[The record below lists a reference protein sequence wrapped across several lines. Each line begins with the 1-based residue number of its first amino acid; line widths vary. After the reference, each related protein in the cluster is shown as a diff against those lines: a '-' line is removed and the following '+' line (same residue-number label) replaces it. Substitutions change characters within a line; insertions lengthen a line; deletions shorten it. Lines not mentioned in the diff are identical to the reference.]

1 MIIYFIGQKGIPA
14 KFGGVERHVEEL
26 ATRLVKA
33 GHQIYVYTRANYT
46 DPKLKEFHGVNLIAL
61 PTIVTKHLSAIIHTF
76 RACLDIVRRKVDII
90 HFHSIGPSSLI
101 WLIKILK
108 PGVPVVAT
116 FHTKCYEHQKWNRLA
131 KLYLKFGE
139 KILCFLADKVITV
152 SQSLTNYAEKKYK
165 RIVNYIPN
173 GTKSYKDFQAQK
185 ITKWGLEKDNYIL
198 AVSRLIKHKGIH
210 FLINAYK
217 QIKTDKKL
225 VIVGAGY
232 YTDDYIKELKSL
244 IVGCDNII
252 FTNNQTGR
260 TLAELF
266 SNAFL
271 FVQPSESEGLS
282 MALLEAMSYGKC
294 SLVSNITENIEVVGD
309 NSYSF
314 ENKNV
319 DSLKNKLI
327 YLLNNPLLVK
337 ECGEKLKIRADKY
350 YNWEDIT
357 AKTIKVY
364 QQAIKGRC

>member
-1 MIIYFIGQKGIPA
+1 
-14 KFGGVERHVEEL
+14 
-26 ATRLVKA
+26 
-33 GHQIYVYTRANYT
+33 
-46 DPKLKEFHGVNLIAL
+46 
-61 PTIVTKHLSAIIHTF
+61 
-76 RACLDIVRRKVDII
+76 
-90 HFHSIGPSSLI
+90 
-101 WLIKILK
+101 
-108 PGVPVVAT
+108 
-116 FHTKCYEHQKWNRLA
+116 
-131 KLYLKFGE
+131 
-139 KILCFLADKVITV
+139 
-152 SQSLTNYAEKKYK
+152 
-165 RIVNYIPN
+165 
-173 GTKSYKDFQAQK
+173 YKDFQAQK